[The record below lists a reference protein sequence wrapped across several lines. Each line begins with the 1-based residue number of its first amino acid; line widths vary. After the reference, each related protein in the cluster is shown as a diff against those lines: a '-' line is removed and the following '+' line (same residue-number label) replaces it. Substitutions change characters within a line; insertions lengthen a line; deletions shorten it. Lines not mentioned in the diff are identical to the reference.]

1 MKMCPERIRPRCV
14 AGIYNDEMRNA
25 MHNRYLNQVNNEDGF
40 VLGGAILISAILIL
54 AGVLAL
60 WTSTTEVQVVRNEG
74 LMVRE
79 FYDAEGGVIDALANY
94 NSGTTDWLTNTFLS
108 TPQSTASN
116 VVVSLDSLGNPV
128 ATIEARCITDQ
139 AYTTGLSAEADKLPL
154 QSHIGPPPTGAG
166 YSLRYFEVR
175 RYGITGKS
183 TDGNSTIQVGA
194 WKVFNKY

>member
-1 MKMCPERIRPRCV
+1 
-14 AGIYNDEMRNA
+14 MRND
-25 MHNRYLNQVNNEDGF
+25 MQKRYLNLMHNEDGF

-94 NSGTTDWLTNTFLS
+94 NAGTTDWLTNTFLS
-108 TPQSTASN
+108 MSQSDASS
-116 VVVSLDSLGNPV
+116 VVVSEDPLGNPV
-128 ATIEARCITDQ
+128 ATIEARCITDT
-139 AYTTGLSAEADKLPL
+139 AYDTGLSDEADRLPL
-154 QSHIGPPPTGAG
+154 QNHIAPPPTGSG

-183 TDGNSTIQVGA
+183 TDGNTTIQVGA

>member
-1 MKMCPERIRPRCV
+1 MQF
-14 AGIYNDEMRNA
+14 
-25 MHNRYLNQVNNEDGF
+25 RYANPINNEAGF

-60 WTSTTEVQVVRNEG
+60 WTSSTEVQVVRNEG

-94 NSGTTDWLTNTFLS
+94 NKGTTDWLTNSFLT
-108 TPQSTASN
+108 TPESSAFNT
-116 VVVSLDSLGNPV
+116 VVSEDSLGRPV

-139 AYTTGLSAEADKLPL
+139 PYNTGASDEADNLPL
-154 QSHIGPPPTGAG
+154 QSHIGPPPTGSG

-183 TDGNSTIQVGA
+183 NDGNSTIQVGA
-194 WKVFNKY
+194 WKVFNKYN